1 MKYLPRAKGA
11 KLGLYNENGFAPILP
26 KGIKVRFDIIGVPA
40 SFQFF
45 DGKKAISPIMVQIE
59 DDDDDFS
66 FIATLKTGEKKTI
79 NVKQQTISNAY
90 LEKLD
95 NIYIGLEGEI
105 LLDDMSGKP
114 EPYFLDK
121 RRFKMAFE
129 NSYLLRSLIGVKN
142 REGKCAIFDTYSKK
156 LITDFVLDPDNY
168 GFAGALNLETQTTL
182 RSYYVIHTTPD
193 TKEGIDA
200 NAQKF
205 VIASDDGQFVTDFV
219 ADKFLWQQNH
229 IEKKPN
235 GAEVEY
241 SYSAFAKKAEDG
253 TLQTRVLKLNLET
266 GKLEQVYQVPLIADK
281 PTQHVG
287 SFMFTN
293 DDRIVLLTQSPETQ
307 ASKGAY
313 ALNADGSVE
322 TILKNVN
329 TEIEYTHHYQKG
341 RFLTFKNAETVGKIA
356 LDGKSRTFEVSKTEF
371 AELAKRYFGAS
382 SPSELRPKLQPV
394 PEQTEQA
401 PKKKPSGGTG
411 PTGGSGPNGGTFGG

>member
-1 MKYLPRAKGA
+1 MKFTPKAKGM
-11 KLGLYNENGFAPILP
+11 KLGLYSDIGVAFSMP
-26 KGIKVRFDIIGVPA
+26 KGMNVRFDTVNGSG

-45 DGKKAISPIMVQIE
+45 VGKTPVTPIMISLENDQ
-59 DDDDDFS
+59 DARY
-66 FIATLKTGEKKTI
+66 IATLRTGERVPI
-79 NVKQQTISNAY
+79 DFEKQAIG
-90 LEKLD
+90 KPFLD
-95 NIYIGLEGEI
+95 KIDNTYIGLDGEI
-105 LLDDMSGKP
+105 VFDVLTGKP

-129 NSYLLRSLIGVKN
+129 NNYLLRSLIGVKN
-142 REGKCAIFDTYSKK
+142 REGKCAIFDAYSKK

-168 GFAGALNLETQTTL
+168 GIVGALNLETQTTL
-182 RSYYVIHTTPD
+182 RSYYIIHTTPD

-266 GKLEQVYQVPLIADK
+266 GKLEQAYQLPLIADK

-293 DDRIVLLTQSPETQ
+293 DDRIVLLTQNPEIQ

>member
-1 MKYLPRAKGA
+1 MKYLPRAKGV

-105 LLDDMSGKP
+105 LLDDMSGKS

-142 REGKCAIFDTYSKK
+142 REGKCAIFDAYSKK

-253 TLQTRVLKLNLET
+253 TLQTSVLKLNLET

-293 DDRIVLLTQSPETQ
+293 NDRIVLLTQNPEIQ

-382 SPSELRPKLQPV
+382 SSSELRPKLQPV